1 MRCTENICEFQTN
14 YCVIIVRWLIF
25 IKDESARIYNILRKM
40 NQISI
45 DIKYQL
51 HLICE
56 IDEENPEIDGNI
68 RAKSFRTTLYES
80 LYQSFCN
87 VSFVKAV

>member
-1 MRCTENICEFQTN
+1 MSLRVFTIF
-14 YCVIIVRWLIF
+14 CVKW
-25 IKDESARIYNILRKM
+25 IKY
-40 NQISI
+40 QI

-80 LYQSFCN
+80 LYQSFCI